1 MNFKQEKLCCY
12 FLCWF
17 SSYRILD
24 FLSIIL
30 LLRLSFIDLH
40 YFFPPKVDD
49 LTPQVTTAAKIVFQ
63 DPGNQAAQ
71 EHFDLMKKRW
81 MDNMERL
88 RGLVDEAVDSSALI
102 KAEGGC
108 NQLV

>member
-1 MNFKQEKLCCY
+1 MLKWVNSLACIYLET
-12 FLCWF
+12 
-17 SSYRILD
+17 D
-24 FLSIIL
+24 FLIAL
-30 LLRLSFIDLH
+30 CLQ
-40 YFFPPKVDD
+40 VDD

-63 DPGNQAAQ
+63 DPTNQAAQ

-102 KAEGGC
+102 KAEG
-108 NQLV
+108 QLQATHSIPDSVHSST

>member
-1 MNFKQEKLCCY
+1 M
-12 FLCWF
+12 
-17 SSYRILD
+17 
-24 FLSIIL
+24 
-30 LLRLSFIDLH
+30 
-40 YFFPPKVDD
+40 DD

-102 KAEGGC
+102 KAEGRC
-108 NQLV
+108 HYYLSAHNVAYYIYLCPALIKA

>member
-1 MNFKQEKLCCY
+1 M
-12 FLCWF
+12 
-17 SSYRILD
+17 
-24 FLSIIL
+24 
-30 LLRLSFIDLH
+30 
-40 YFFPPKVDD
+40 DD

-102 KAEGGC
+102 KAEGEW
-108 NQLV
+108 NQLIKDMPLNFYQGWGWNQFNGPW